1 MKKIILLFMVLLLTA
16 CSSSNL
22 KSLKVSDLKSKLD
35 SKETFVL
42 YLTDNTDESKSLKN
56 TLDKVSKDNK
66 ITSFYLVTENLSD
79 KEQETLKNLIT
90 YEDSNII
97 VFIKKGIESSTLSRV
112 TNPYISESD
121 LKEELKL
128 QGYLK

>member
-1 MKKIILLFMVLLLTA
+1 MKKFILLFMALLLTA

-22 KSLKVSDLKSKLD
+22 KSLKVSELKSKLD
-35 SKETFVL
+35 SQETFVL
-42 YLTDNTDESKSLKN
+42 YLTDNSDESKSLKN
-56 TLDKVSKDNK
+56 TLTKVSEENK
-66 ITSFYLVTENLSD
+66 VTSYYLVTENLSD
-79 KEQETLKNLIT
+79 KEQETLKDLIT

-97 VFIKKGIESSTLSRV
+97 VFIKKGLESSTLSRV
-112 TNPYISESD
+112 TNPYISEKD

>member
-1 MKKIILLFMVLLLTA
+1 MVLLLTA

-42 YLTDNTDESKSLKN
+42 YLTDNSDESKSLKK
-56 TLDKVSKDNK
+56 TLAKVSEENK
-66 ITSFYLVTENLSD
+66 VTVYSLVTDKLSD
-79 KEQETLKNLIT
+79 NDQETLKDLIT
-90 YEDSNII
+90 YEDSNILI
-97 VFIKKGIESSTLSRV
+97 FIKEGIENSTLSRV

>member
-1 MKKIILLFMVLLLTA
+1 MKKFILLSMVLLLTA

-42 YLTDNTDESKSLKN
+42 YLTDNSDESKSLKK
-56 TLDKVSKDNK
+56 TLEKVSEDNK
-66 ITSFYLVTENLSD
+66 VTAYSLVTENLSD
-79 KEQETLKNLIT
+79 KDQETLKNLIT
-90 YEDSNII
+90 YEDSNIL
-97 VFIKKGIESSTLSRV
+97 VFIKEGKENST
-112 TNPYISESD
+112 

>member
-1 MKKIILLFMVLLLTA
+1 MKKFILLFTILLLTA

-35 SKETFVL
+35 NKETFIL
-42 YLTDNTDESKSLKN
+42 YLTDNSNESKSLKD
-56 TLDKVSKDNK
+56 TLTKVSETNK

-79 KEQETLKNLIT
+79 KDQETLKDLIT

-112 TNPYISESD
+112 SNLYISEND